1 MPEEKRF
8 ATAQLDEIPP
18 VPCPCGQARR
28 AFKEPWNTLA
38 SVHLTDISVD
48 SKLHY
53 HKKMTEVYVVLEG
66 EGYMELD
73 GERIPLKPLT
83 TVMIR
88 PGCVH
93 RAVGKLR
100 IINFTQCTA
109 RFDPAGMS
117 LKFDGFRSA
126 KQRVEASSAFLTSL
140 DSFATVGALWPKSPS
155 KFRTIPSVR
164 GSLDSIRDLP

>member
-1 MPEEKRF
+1 MSAPTDVAVPENEAVAVAVAGAAGKRF
-8 ATAQLDEIPP
+8 AVAQLDEITP

-53 HKKMTEVYVVLEG
+53 HKKMTEVYIVLEG
-66 EGYMELD
+66 EGYLEAD

-83 TVMIR
+83 SIMIR

-93 RAVGKLR
+93 RAVGNLR
-100 IINFTQCTA
+100 IINVPMPP
-109 RFDPAGMS
+109 FDPADE
-117 LKFDGFRSA
+117 F
-126 KQRVEASSAFLTSL
+126 E
-140 DSFATVGALWPKSPS
+140 VGEQS
-155 KFRTIPSVR
+155 
-164 GSLDSIRDLP
+164 

>member
-8 ATAQLDEIPP
+8 AVAQLNDVSP

-28 AFKEPWNTLA
+28 AFKEPWNKLA

-48 SKLHY
+48 SRAHY
-53 HKKMTEVYVVLEG
+53 HKKMTEIYIVLEG
-66 EGYMELD
+66 EGFLEAD

-93 RAVGKLR
+93 RAVGNLR
-100 IINFTQCTA
+100 IINVPMPP
-109 RFDPAGMS
+109 FDPS
-117 LKFDGFRSA
+117 DEF
-126 KQRVEASSAFLTSL
+126 E
-140 DSFATVGALWPKSPS
+140 
-155 KFRTIPSVR
+155 I
-164 GSLDSIRDLP
+164 